1 MLCSRIEYL
10 SEHDLQQIHQTSMR
24 ILADVGVDFPCEG
37 AIAVFREHG
46 VKTDGN
52 RVYLREDRVMTA
64 LSTVPAQFTI
74 QARNPERSRVIGG
87 SEPVFAPGYGA
98 PFLVEPG
105 VGKRVPTMEDYDNL
119 ARLAHALPNQDLSGH
134 LMVQPHDVPVR
145 SACVHMLQANMVHSD
160 KPFIGSSEGRA
171 GARHTMEM
179 SSILFGQE
187 VLDQPVTIG
196 LINSLSPLG
205 YGHDMLEA
213 LMEYAHWRQ
222 PVVIA
227 ALAMAGLTA
236 PVTLAGTLAMQ
247 NAELL
252 AGITL
257 TQLISPGTPVVY
269 GSTSSNA
276 DLRTANLA
284 VGSPELSLMIAAH
297 AQMARF
303 YGLPSRSGGALTDA
317 STPDA
322 QAGFESMMSLLT
334 TFTSG
339 IDLVIHT
346 AGILGSYLALSYE
359 KFVLDDEMCGMV
371 RRLHKGI
378 EVTPE
383 TLAYDVVA
391 EVGPGGNYLMEMHTV
406 KRCRT
411 EFWGPTLCDRS
422 GLAGLMQAG
431 QQDAVSRARKRWQKL
446 VAEHQDPPLD
456 GTTRSQLRRY
466 VEAQAS

>member
-1 MLCSRIEYL
+1 
-10 SEHDLQQIHQTSMR
+10 
-24 ILADVGVDFPCEG
+24 
-37 AIAVFREHG
+37 
-46 VKTDGN
+46 
-52 RVYLREDRVMTA
+52 
-64 LSTVPAQFTI
+64 
-74 QARNPERSRVIGG
+74 
-87 SEPVFAPGYGA
+87 
-98 PFLVEPG
+98 
-105 VGKRVPTMEDYDNL
+105 
-119 ARLAHALPNQDLSGH
+119 
-134 LMVQPHDVPVR
+134 
-145 SACVHMLQANMVHSD
+145 
-160 KPFIGSSEGRA
+160 
-171 GARHTMEM
+171 
-179 SSILFGQE
+179 
-187 VLDQPVTIG
+187 
-196 LINSLSPLG
+196 
-205 YGHDMLEA
+205 
-213 LMEYAHWRQ
+213 
-222 PVVIA
+222 
-227 ALAMAGLTA
+227 
-236 PVTLAGTLAMQ
+236 
-247 NAELL
+247 
-252 AGITL
+252 
-257 TQLISPGTPVVY
+257 
-269 GSTSSNA
+269 
-276 DLRTANLA
+276 LA

-383 TLAYDVVA
+383 TLAYDIVA

-431 QQDAVSRARKRWQKL
+431 QQDAVARARKRWQKL

-456 GTTRSQLRRY
+456 GTIRSQLQRY